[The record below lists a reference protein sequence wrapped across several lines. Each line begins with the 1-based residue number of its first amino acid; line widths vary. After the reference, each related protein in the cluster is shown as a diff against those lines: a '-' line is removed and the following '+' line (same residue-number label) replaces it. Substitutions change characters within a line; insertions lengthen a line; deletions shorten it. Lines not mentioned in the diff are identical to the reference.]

1 MNVKRIFPVLILA
14 VSLISPLFGNGQ
26 GEADFPKRPVQNIFP
41 WSPGAT
47 YAASQVVANAMGENL
62 GVSMTVTS
70 TPGAGGVK
78 AAMTVMSKPADGYTV
93 FDGYVAPLILSP
105 LFGKADYTFEDFKP
119 LYGVA
124 SNAFCIVVRKD
135 DSRFPDL
142 TSLIGYAQSN
152 PGELKYCAGG
162 DVSLPHMSA
171 ASLLK
176 SNNALTR
183 HIPYNDTNEGIK
195 DLLAGELDFDIMN
208 SGGYNTFKEDVR
220 ILAVLSDLPQPG
232 FPGQPLVKD
241 FGYSIG
247 LDGLAATGWTWW
259 VVHKDTPD
267 EIVEVLRAALKKA
280 LDDPAVQGKLSDMGY
295 LAMPTDVYSPENY
308 KTQCT
313 LMSAQLKA
321 ALKAI
326 EWEKSEIKNLN

>member
-1 MNVKRIFPVLILA
+1 MKSNRILIL
-14 VSLISPLFGNGQ
+14 LILLGCLMSPLFSNGQ
-26 GEADFPKRPVQNIFP
+26 GEADFPKRPIQNIFP
-41 WSPGAT
+41 WGPGAT
-47 YAASQVVANAMGENL
+47 YAASQVVATAMGEEL
-62 GVSMTVTS
+62 GVNMTVTS
-70 TPGAGGVK
+70 TTGAAGVK

-105 LFGKADYTFEDFKP
+105 LFGKADYTFKDFKP

-124 SNAFCIVVRKD
+124 SNAFAIVVRKD
-135 DSRFPDL
+135 DDRFPDL
-142 TSLIGYAQSN
+142 TSLIEYAKSH

-162 DVSLPHMSA
+162 EVSLPHMAA

-176 SNNALTR
+176 NSGAVTR
-183 HIPYNDTNEGIK
+183 HVPYNDTNEGIK
-195 DLLAGELDFDIMN
+195 DMLAGVLDFDVMN
-208 SGGYNTFKEDVR
+208 SGGYNTFKDDVR

-267 EIVEVLRAALKKA
+267 EIVDILRSSLKKA
-280 LDDPAVQGKLSDMGY
+280 LDDPAVQSRLSDMGY
-295 LAMPTDVYSPENY
+295 LPMPTDIYSPENY
-308 KTQCT
+308 NEECT
-313 LMSAQLKA
+313 LMSTQLGSALA
-321 ALKAI
+321 AI
-326 EWEKSEIKNLN
+326 QWEKDEVKKY